1 MYTNDTIIIISTWFN
16 PFNKIL
22 AQEINKSLFS
32 YFMYVKRKDFLGS
45 YTCNLTLISFEFLFK
60 INKLNFVFGIIFNS
74 YFWIENNFQMERK
87 H

>member
-32 YFMYVKRKDFLGS
+32 YFMYVKRKDFLRS

-60 INKLNFVFGIIFNS
+60 IKILNLNFYLKLIN
-74 YFWIENNFQMERK
+74 
-87 H
+87 